1 METGIIQ
8 KLVQGI
14 EVISPMKTGDTKNY
28 CNIAIFN
35 IYYILGKSGKNPWAL
50 IHAIFCIIISVKS
63 FNLWHLK
70 EMLIKQT
77 ALDNNKYA
85 KGMFLDILKAFDT
98 LNHASLQSKMY
109 K

>member
-1 METGIIQ
+1 
-8 KLVQGI
+8 
-14 EVISPMKTGDTKNY
+14 
-28 CNIAIFN
+28 
-35 IYYILGKSGKNPWAL
+35 
-50 IHAIFCIIISVKS
+50 
-63 FNLWHLK
+63 
-70 EMLIKQT
+70 MLIKQT